1 MSHQSKPSTLYLIH
15 ILSFQYLIKHVF
27 SDSGSW
33 LYRSTSSCW
42 VPFTWGSSSV
52 FLSGYKRKALSGSLL
67 FFIFPYSS
75 PHALTSHG
83 LHCLCSQC
91 SLPLSTVT
99 TASQGEAGL
108 LMVTEAETHKQ
119 DVSVGMQGRF
129 PEASVFWPMRS
140 VLQFPIDLLPKK
152 RS

>member
-99 TASQGEAGL
+99 TASQRG
-108 LMVTEAETHKQ
+108 
-119 DVSVGMQGRF
+119 GRF
-129 PEASVFWPMRS
+129 ADGHRGRNTQTGCVCGDAGALSGGLR
-140 VLQFPIDLLPKK
+140 VLANEICPPVSYWLIT
-152 RS
+152 